1 MNQNLLLKYISGKAS
16 QREKEEVAAWIDAD
30 AANLKEF
37 MSLRKSYDALV
48 WQDADELKTGRD
60 KLLSLRTFTMKA
72 MRIAAIFVLAFGL
85 SYILIQTLQK
95 ENVEMQ
101 TVYVPAGQRTQ
112 VTLADGTM
120 VWVNG
125 KSTLTFP
132 SQFASRTRKVEL
144 DGEAYFEVQKDPE
157 KQFIVSTAHQS
168 AIKVLGTKFNVK
180 AYRDSEEITTTL
192 IEGKVHFEF
201 NNTAQKPQYITM
213 APGQKLIYYSQSG
226 KTELYTTSGEGE
238 LAWKDGIIVFKQ
250 TSLQDALE
258 ILADRYDVE
267 FIVRRNV
274 PDDDLFSGTFT
285 SRSLERKY
293 LSYVPLRKDECE
305 AVQNREILNYI
316 EASSKIRWRYL
327 NSVQGSKEKMKI
339 EIFI

>member
-60 KLLSLRTFTMKA
+60 KLLSLRTFMMKA

-285 SRSLERKY
+285 SRSLE
-293 LSYVPLRKDECE
+293 
-305 AVQNREILNYI
+305 QILNYI

>member
-1 MNQNLLLKYISGKAS
+1 
-16 QREKEEVAAWIDAD
+16 
-30 AANLKEF
+30 

-144 DGEAYFEVQKDPE
+144 DGEAP
-157 KQFIVSTAHQS
+157 IS
-168 AIKVLGTKFNVK
+168 KF
-180 AYRDSEEITTTL
+180 R
-192 IEGKVHFEF
+192 
-201 NNTAQKPQYITM
+201 
-213 APGQKLIYYSQSG
+213 
-226 KTELYTTSGEGE
+226 KT
-238 LAWKDGIIVFKQ
+238 
-250 TSLQDALE
+250 
-258 ILADRYDVE
+258 
-267 FIVRRNV
+267 RRNSS
-274 PDDDLFSGTFT
+274 LFPQPI
-285 SRSLERKY
+285 SLRLK
-293 LSYVPLRKDECE
+293 CW
-305 AVQNREILNYI
+305 AQ
-316 EASSKIRWRYL
+316 SS
-327 NSVQGSKEKMKI
+327 M
-339 EIFI
+339 

>member
-226 KTELYTTSGEGE
+226 KTELYTTSGEGDWHGRMV
-238 LAWKDGIIVFKQ
+238 LSSLSRHLCRLLWRFWQTDMMWNLSFDAMCPMMTCSPGHSRAGAW
-250 TSLQDALE
+250 S
-258 ILADRYDVE
+258 RY
-267 FIVRRNV
+267 
-274 PDDDLFSGTFT
+274 
-285 SRSLERKY
+285 
-293 LSYVPLRKDECE
+293 
-305 AVQNREILNYI
+305 
-316 EASSKIRWRYL
+316 
-327 NSVQGSKEKMKI
+327 
-339 EIFI
+339 